1 MEEILSTLQENHAYV
16 IASVNGVGNYVGRIK
31 GIAYD
36 ANNTPIIE
44 VDIDSVSVS
53 RAKTMPVNQAEIEL
67 LAKDWCIENG
77 KTYKGNDDN
86 GVYYV
91 NEDSTTSYHSLIAE
105 EATNE
110 N

>member
-31 GIAYD
+31 GITYD

-44 VDIDSVSVS
+44 VDIDSVSCTKTIPVS
-53 RAKTMPVNQAEIEL
+53 QTEIEL

-86 GVYYV
+86 GVYYI